1 MEQQSSGVHKT
12 YKYRL
17 SPTLAQVQALETVLA
32 RCRTLYN
39 TAMEE
44 RKTAWERR
52 RVSAELLSAEG

>member
-1 MEQQSSGVHKT
+1 MELQSSGVYKT

-17 SPTLAQVQALETVLA
+17 SPTLTQVQALGTVLA
-32 RCRTLYN
+32 HCRTLYN

-52 RVSAELLSAEG
+52 RVSVNYYQ